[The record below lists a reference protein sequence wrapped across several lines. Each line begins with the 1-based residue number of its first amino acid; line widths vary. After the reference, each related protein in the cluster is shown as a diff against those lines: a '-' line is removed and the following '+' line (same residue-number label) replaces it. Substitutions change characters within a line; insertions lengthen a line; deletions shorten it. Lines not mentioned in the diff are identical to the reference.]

1 MVRLIEADVKMLLPK
16 TEGRVFIYLF
26 IYAHSYCGRVLPG
39 GAVRELTQAEQASAY
54 NLGTHH
60 HRHRQGRERG
70 LGHGDRQRQYVYL
83 DHRQLLVLDMIKLTF
98 CGNLKIK
105 SKHPSST

>member
-1 MVRLIEADVKMLLPK
+1 MNVNSPIEADVKMLLPK
-16 TEGRVFIYLF
+16 TEGRVFVYIF

-83 DHRQLLVLDMIKLTF
+83 DHRQLLVLDMTKLTF
-98 CGNLKIK
+98 CGNLK
-105 SKHPSST
+105 TT